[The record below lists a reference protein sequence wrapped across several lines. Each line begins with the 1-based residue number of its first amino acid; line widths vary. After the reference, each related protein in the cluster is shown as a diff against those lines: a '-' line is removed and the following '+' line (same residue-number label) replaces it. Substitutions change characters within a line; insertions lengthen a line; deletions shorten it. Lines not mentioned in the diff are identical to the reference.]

1 MLTFMALLPEC
12 AWLVTLNESVLVPQP
27 DCSQH
32 VGKPLEPSVSSP
44 GLTTRLTPAE
54 AVAPPRR
61 LTDAAITRALTAA
74 RTDLSCRHAD
84 RRNVLG
90 TFIAGPPSVEFPE
103 RDESRESE
111 CLGVCPS
118 GKWSGQMDLATGQ
131 GW

>member
-12 AWLVTLNESVLVPQP
+12 AWLVTPNEKLLVPQP

-44 GLTTRLTPAE
+44 GLTTKFTAAE

-61 LTDAAITRALTAA
+61 HIDAASTSALAAA

-84 RRNVLG
+84 RRNVL
-90 TFIAGPPSVEFPE
+90 IAGPPLLESPE
-103 RDESRESE
+103 RGR
-111 CLGVCPS
+111 G
-118 GKWSGQMDLATGQ
+118 
-131 GW
+131 